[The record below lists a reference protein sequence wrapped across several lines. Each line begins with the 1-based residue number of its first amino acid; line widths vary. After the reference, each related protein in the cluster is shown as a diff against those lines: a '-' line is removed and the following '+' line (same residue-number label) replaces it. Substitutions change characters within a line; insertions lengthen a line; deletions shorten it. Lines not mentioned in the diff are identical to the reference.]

1 MSSPSA
7 LPPNEE
13 APNEAPKVMARLIT
27 RLRFVLDRIS
37 TSLTRWHDIRTG
49 QKDENYYAWLGWQ
62 VLIWGLG
69 LFLVWAALAP
79 IDKGVS
85 ASGWV
90 ITDSNRK
97 AIQPASSGIIDDIL
111 VREGQQVVAG
121 QLLVKLNPIN
131 AQAQTNATKETISGL
146 ESQVQALAQSI
157 AQKRQQSGVLAKQL
171 AGLRQLAKEGY
182 VAENKVRELER
193 QQLQLQASIS
203 EDDGNLSRTQKQISE
218 LQEKLNLYEYDLANT
233 ELRSPVEGEVV
244 NIQVFTKGG
253 VVTPAQKL
261 MEVIPNK
268 EGLIVEGQLQVHLV
282 DKVHVGLP
290 VEMLFTAFN
299 VNRTPHIPGNVLSVG
314 ADRIVDEKSGTP
326 YYKVQVQA
334 TPEGEVLLGTH
345 KVKPGMPVELFIKT
359 GEQTLMTY
367 LLKPVFDRAHSAL
380 RED

>member
-1 MSSPSA
+1 MSTPSA
-7 LPPNEE
+7 PTPNKE
-13 APNEAPKVMARLIT
+13 APDNVPKGLAGLIARL
-27 RLRFVLDRIS
+27 RQVLDRIS
-37 TSLTRWHDIRTG
+37 ASLTRWHDIRTG
-49 QKDENYYAWLGWQ
+49 EKDENYFAWLGWQ

-69 LFLVWAALAP
+69 LFLVWATVAP

-121 QLLVKLNPIN
+121 QVLVKLNPIN

-146 ESQVQALAQSI
+146 EAQVRALTQSI
-157 AQKRQQSGVLAKQL
+157 AQKRQQSGVLAKQI

-203 EDDGNLSRTQKQISE
+203 EDEGTLSRTQKQISE
-218 LQEKLNLYEYDLANT
+218 LQEKLNPYEYDLANT
-233 ELRSPVEGEVV
+233 ELKSPVDGEVV

-261 MEVIPNK
+261 MEVIPNN

-290 VEMLFTAFN
+290 VEMMFTAFN
-299 VNRTPHIPGNVLSVG
+299 VNRTPHIPGTVISVG
-314 ADRIVDEKSGTP
+314 ADRVVEEKSGAP
-326 YYKVQVQA
+326 YYKVQVEA
-334 TPEGEVLLGTH
+334 TPEGVALLGQH

-367 LLKPVFDRAHSAL
+367 LLKPIFDRAHSAL